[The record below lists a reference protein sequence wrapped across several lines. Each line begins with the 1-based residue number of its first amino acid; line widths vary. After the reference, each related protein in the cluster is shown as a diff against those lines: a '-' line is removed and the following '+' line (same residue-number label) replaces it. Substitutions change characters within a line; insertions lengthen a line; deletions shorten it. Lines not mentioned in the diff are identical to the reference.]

1 MQSIYD
7 ALAVPFGY
15 ILHFFY
21 EFSGNYL
28 FSLILLVFLVKLVLL
43 PSSIKQQKNSAKQLR
58 LQPKL
63 NRIRQKYSNGGQM
76 TRELQMRMQEETQ
89 ELYRK
94 EGYNPTTGGCLPLL
108 IQFPVMIGLYG
119 VVYTPLSK
127 VLQISQSLITE
138 AATVLGI
145 STTDAN
151 ATRQIEISILNKL
164 SETNM
169 PECLAGYSEEIL
181 NLKSQFMLFGKIDL
195 TLTPS
200 FKDFS
205 ILWLIPLASLV
216 IGLITSFIM
225 YARQKKTNPEMAS
238 NPSMGC
244 MTFMSPLMTVIFTF
258 MFPAGVGVYWILSSL
273 FSLIQTVVLNYAYSP
288 EKVIADSMIDETVER
303 RSRENY
309 VKKLK
314 EFSDKNSDNR

>member
-1 MQSIYD
+1 MQSLYD

-15 ILHFFY
+15 LLHFFY
-21 EFSGNYL
+21 EFTSNYML
-28 FSLILLVFLVKLVLL
+28 SLVLLVLLVKLVLL
-43 PSSIKQQKNSAKQLR
+43 PSAIKQQKNQAKQLR

-76 TRELQMRMQEETQ
+76 TREMQMRMQEETQ
-89 ELYRK
+89 EFYRK

-127 VLQISQSLITE
+127 VLQISGDVITK
-138 AATVLGI
+138 AASQLGI
-145 STTDAN
+145 STSDAT
-151 ATRQIEISILNKL
+151 ALRQIEISVLNKL
-164 SETNM
+164 SESKM
-169 PECLAGYSEEIL
+169 PEVFANRSEEIL
-181 NLKSQFMLFGKIDL
+181 ELKNQFMLFGKIDL

-205 ILWLIPLASLV
+205 ILWLIPLITFL
-216 IGLITSFIM
+216 IGLATSFIM
-225 YARQKKTNPEMAS
+225 YARQKQTNPEMAS

-244 MTFMSPLMTVIFTF
+244 MTFFSPVMTVIFTF

-273 FSLIQTVVLNYAYSP
+273 FSLIQTIILNYAFSP
-288 EKVIADSMIDETVER
+288 KKIIADSMIDETVER
-303 RSRENY
+303 RSREENI
-309 VKKLK
+309 KNIRK
-314 EFSDKNSDNR
+314 FSDNNSGN

>member
-1 MQSIYD
+1 MQSLYD

-28 FSLILLVFLVKLVLL
+28 LSLIILVLLVKLILL

-63 NRIRQKYSNGGQM
+63 NRIRQKYSNGGQQ
-76 TRELQMRMQEETQ
+76 TREMQMRMQEETQ

-94 EGYNPTTGGCLPLL
+94 EGYNPSTSGCLPLL

-127 VLQISQSLITE
+127 VLQISQSFITQ
-138 AATVLGI
+138 AATELGV
-145 STTDAN
+145 STADAT
-151 ATRQIEISILNKL
+151 ASRQIELAILSKL

-169 PECLAGYSEEIL
+169 PECLANYSEEIL
-181 NLKSQFMLFGKIDL
+181 KLKSQFMLFDKIDL

-200 FKDFS
+200 ISDFS
-205 ILWLIPLASLV
+205 ILWLIPFITLI
-216 IGLITSFIM
+216 IGLVTGFIM

-244 MTFMSPLMTVIFTF
+244 MTFMSPLMSVVFTF

-273 FSLIQTVVLNYAYSP
+273 FSLVQTVILNQVYSP
-288 EKVIADSMIDETVER
+288 EKVVADSMIDETVER
-303 RSRENY
+303 RSREAY
-309 VKKLK
+309 VKKIK
-314 EFSDKNSDNR
+314 DFSDKN